1 MRGREEG
8 GGGGSGVCSR
18 GWAERR
24 AEVSDGVV
32 DAGPLKL
39 IVWAASRMPAAKSG
53 LGAAGRGGMVAAY
66 AELS

>member
-1 MRGREEG
+1 M
-8 GGGGSGVCSR
+8 CSR

-39 IVWAASRMPAAKSG
+39 IVWAASRVPAAKSG

-66 AELS
+66 TELS